1 MQRRFGH
8 ILMTVDWRSYNVILK
23 NFLVL
28 DNLRVFQPNLC
39 LAVCLPGDRGLR
51 VHHSIV
57 HYTTV
62 QYSTAQYSTIQ
73 YSTIQYITVQ
83 YSRVQ
88 YSTATRLSSTTV
100 PKPKGPPYISILH
113 LQPQTRDFNQRFFLM

>member
-62 QYSTAQYSTIQ
+62 QYNTAQYSTVQ
-73 YSTIQYITVQ
+73 YNTIQYNTVHYSTVQ
-83 YSRVQ
+83 PPGYPRLQ
-88 YSTATRLSSTTV
+88 YQNPRD
-100 PKPKGPPYISILH
+100 PHISPFFTFTLRQGILI
-113 LQPQTRDFNQRFFLM
+113 RYFS